1 MIFNPLFFS
10 LMNSKNINDLSNS
23 FPGRESEGGFPND
36 KISNGFFQ
44 KIPKY
49 LFSDIMNVL
58 LTKDEK
64 LILSNEKKNQSE
76 KNIFSSKSEKNNSI
90 VNSDFGNP
98 SLWELFDFDEAQKVV
113 DFHIPSGKVQ
123 QNENDVKIKDEIIS
137 NKMELIY
144 SFINDLS
151 LQDVFGSKVE
161 EIKSKLKESILT
173 NHSAEILIDKNILK
187 NLIEKLLSNQSNE
200 VKVVLNN
207 DESVDKINTSEDENK
222 NNSLNDKNEISSNST
237 RLTTSEEKISVNSI
251 QTQEPNLFKP
261 VNSIPLENNF
271 LSLNLI
277 DLLDG
282 GKIVI
287 ENNALSNEN
296 KLVIEIESSEE
307 NNFNS
312 ANQFKLKMN
321 VIPNNNF
328 ETNEPNISD
337 EVIDYTDYSKTNNL
351 QSNSMKHFSGI
362 DIFPLNEDDNIDY
375 SGNPSLME
383 KIELVN
389 KDEIVSTDNL
399 ISSDEQFDIQNK
411 LMPEKPAKINDYK
424 IEINPLKKNLWK
436 SEITTAID
444 DFQIT
449 KNSSSDFQIKIVLN
463 KSSEKLNSFI
473 QLDKNDLLNAL
484 EQINFGKDIE
494 TETMISPNENEISNK
509 KINKNNLENIKFI
522 PNEIY
527 DNKIYSSS
535 KYIKNFKSIDDL
547 DSNKLKNEK
556 LDFKNENVLTHLEE
570 NKIPL
575 VRLSSL
581 QVKINSSEIKKDED
595 LSFIDKNSKHQ
606 QDSISKT
613 DFEKINFIEK
623 NFENIKKENTNSEL
637 NKINVKPGI
646 INEKEEVNYYQNE
659 KNESHNKDNNSTN
672 DSNQDTKN
680 ENSENKKIDFN
691 LKENI
696 PTEPHSEKINNQTKT
711 DFISNIN
718 SKEILNS
725 EINNFHKVDVNEKF
739 FNSEK
744 IIEISEL
751 FKEVSSLI
759 SKKENGTVKLQIK
772 PESLG
777 KILITVDATKEIV
790 NARIEVENKAVQT
803 LLENNINQL
812 YSNLN
817 QNGVQLSSVQ
827 IFLNQGESKN
837 YRPNYLKKKSYEE
850 NNNGLNDDEEKI
862 TSRKLGYN
870 TYEYLI

>member
-10 LMNSKNINDLSNS
+10 LMKSKNINDISNS
-23 FPGRESEGGFPND
+23 FSEEKSKVEFPEN
-36 KISNGFFQ
+36 KISNRFFQ

-64 LILSNEKKNQSE
+64 LISSNEKNNQSE

-173 NHSAEILIDKNILK
+173 NHSAEISIDKNILK

-207 DESVDKINTSEDENK
+207 DESLDKINTSEDENK

-237 RLTTSEEKISVNSI
+237 RLTTSEEKISVNST

-473 QLDKNDLLNAL
+473 QLDKNDLLNKL
-484 EQINFGKDIE
+484 EEINLKKINESE
-494 TETMISPNENEISNK
+494 TIIMIDEIEISNRR
-509 KINKNNLENIKFI
+509 INKNGLENIKFI

-570 NKIPL
+570 NKIPS
-575 VRLSSL
+575 VRPSSL

-606 QDSISKT
+606 QNINNKLES
-613 DFEKINFIEK
+613 EKINVSENKFD
-623 NFENIKKENTNSEL
+623 NIKKEKIDSES
-637 NKINVKPGI
+637 NKVNVKDEI
-646 INEKEEVNYYQNE
+646 VKEIESKNYFQNE
-659 KNESHNKDNNSTN
+659 KDGLNNDNNSKEDCRQHNKDENN
-672 DSNQDTKN
+672 
-680 ENSENKKIDFN
+680 ENKKIEFN

-696 PTEPHSEKINNQTKT
+696 SSEPHSEKIINQTKT
-711 DFISNIN
+711 DFIPNVN
-718 SKEILNS
+718 AKEILNS
-725 EINNFHKVDVNEKF
+725 EINNLHKVDVNEKF

-751 FKEVSSLI
+751 FKEVSSSI